1 MRLIRRHDNAPRV
14 EMTPLLDVVF
24 LLLTFFIFTWVMMVR
39 AQVVPM
45 QMVEVQTGGR
55 PGEAELNVLAID
67 AQGQF
72 FFNREPVTS
81 EQLDRRLA
89 EFAELPSQ
97 PTLYIAVE
105 AESDFDRAPLVVEVF
120 ERVKDAGVGNMAIV
134 GAPQRE

>member
-45 QMVEVQTGGR
+45 QMVELQTGGR

-67 AQGQF
+67 AQGGF
-72 FFNREPVTS
+72 YFNREPVTS
-81 EQLDRRLA
+81 EQLDRHLR
-89 EFAELPSQ
+89 EFAQIPAQ

-105 AESDFDRAPLVVEVF
+105 AKSDFDRAPLVVEVF
-120 ERVKDAGVGNMAIV
+120 ERVKEAGIKNMAIV
-134 GAPQRE
+134 GAPQD